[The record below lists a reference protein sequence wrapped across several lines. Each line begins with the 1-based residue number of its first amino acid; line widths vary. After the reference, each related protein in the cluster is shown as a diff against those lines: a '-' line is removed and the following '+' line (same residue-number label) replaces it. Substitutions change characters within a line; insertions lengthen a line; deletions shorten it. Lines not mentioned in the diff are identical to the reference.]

1 MGIAEITPG
10 ISGATIAG
18 LFNVYKDFVT
28 FLNVF
33 NPFKIKPNLKYFL
46 KEINFN
52 FIIPLLFGMAISI
65 YLSAFAVDF
74 LRKNY
79 LYELKIFLSAVMLIA
94 VIKNCG
100 FDQSFKDSLK
110 YLFDFILGLLI
121 AIVIALSLVE
131 LDFNNSFLLVLA
143 GLLAFA
149 AFLLPGISGSLVL
162 VILGVYGNVT
172 TAIKDIDLI
181 FLAPF
186 IVGMVISFLALPAQI
201 IKRINDNEIK
211 TKVFFSGGHNKDSR
225 INTLCAIS
233 LFLPVTKV
241 NLSLLIQLG
250 G

>member
-1 MGIAEITPG
+1 MSKFSYKFFAGFCMGIAEITPG

-33 NPFKIKPNLKYFL
+33 NPFKIKPNFKYFY

-65 YLSAFAVDF
+65 YLSAFAIDY
-74 LRKNY
+74 LRKSY
-79 LYELKIFLSAVMLIA
+79 LYELKIFLSVVMVIA

-100 FDQSFKDSLK
+100 LDQSFYDSFNH
-110 YLFDFILGLLI
+110 LFDFILGLLI

-172 TAIKDIDLI
+172 TAIKDIDLM

-201 IKRINDNEIK
+201 IKRINENEVK
-211 TKVFFSGGHNKDSR
+211 TKVFFSG
-225 INTLCAIS
+225 
-233 LFLPVTKV
+233 
-241 NLSLLIQLG
+241 LILG
-250 G
+250 SIPAVWLHLV

>member
-1 MGIAEITPG
+1 MSKFSYKFFAGFCMGIAEITPG

-33 NPFKIKPNLKYFL
+33 NPFKIKPNFKYFY

-65 YLSAFAVDF
+65 YLSAFAIDY
-74 LRKNY
+74 LRKSY
-79 LYELKIFLSAVMLIA
+79 LYELKIFLSVVMVIA

-100 FDQSFKDSLK
+100 LDQSFYDSFNH
-110 YLFDFILGLLI
+110 LFDFILGLLI

-172 TAIKDIDLI
+172 TAIRDIDLM

-201 IKRINDNEIK
+201 IKRINENEVK
-211 TKVFFSGGHNKDSR
+211 TKVFFSG
-225 INTLCAIS
+225 
-233 LFLPVTKV
+233 
-241 NLSLLIQLG
+241 LILG
-250 G
+250 SIPAVWLHLV